1 MKKIV
6 SIFIVAMLAVRV
18 LQAQTS
24 TFIFTFTSSKT
35 EVKFNQYDPSLP
47 AYIDS
52 LNVRVN
58 GISNVTSWSIQ
69 IQTSPDNLNWSNC
82 GTPVSVTPSSAAS
95 GGSCVPSGALY
106 VRLSITAGS
115 GGGSITGSLIG
126 ICSLCQTSKN
136 TWGAIKG
143 TLSNQT
149 DLQSA
154 LMNISLTPGPAG
166 SVGPAGPQ
174 GIQGLQ
180 GLTGPAGS
188 TGPAGPTGLTGATG
202 PQGIQ
207 GIQGATG
214 AIGPAGPTTNMPSGM
229 IAFIATGTCPSGW
242 TENDNIA
249 TYNILITTSAA
260 GDVGTHGGSNSYTPS
275 GTVSAPVFTGSAGTV
290 PAETFTGTSNQTTSA
305 TSAGTPA
312 GTNGT
317 ASVAITTAGDSALG
331 SAGYYINKFN
341 GVTLASGTTSITV
354 PAETFT
360 GSALA
365 THTHTLTPAGTNGTV
380 SFTPSGTNSTPTFTG
395 NSATI
400 TPPYYKMIACQKN

>member
-1 MKKIV
+1 
-6 SIFIVAMLAVRV
+6 MLAVRV

-214 AIGPAGPTTNMPSGM
+214 AIGPAGPTQICLRG
-229 IAFIATGTCPSGW
+229 
-242 TENDNIA
+242 
-249 TYNILITTSAA
+249 
-260 GDVGTHGGSNSYTPS
+260 
-275 GTVSAPVFTGSAGTV
+275 
-290 PAETFTGTSNQTTSA
+290 
-305 TSAGTPA
+305 
-312 GTNGT
+312 
-317 ASVAITTAGDSALG
+317 
-331 SAGYYINKFN
+331 
-341 GVTLASGTTSITV
+341 
-354 PAETFT
+354 
-360 GSALA
+360 
-365 THTHTLTPAGTNGTV
+365 
-380 SFTPSGTNSTPTFTG
+380 
-395 NSATI
+395 
-400 TPPYYKMIACQKN
+400 